1 MAGLIPY
8 LRSIDPWFLSQFTED
23 ARNRHK
29 HNHWNSNTQ
38 EVASTEELEMVNNVY
53 GDDELNCSDEPT
65 AIRESKVTIEIVM
78 PDVELTDTTPH
89 VLQDDDSI
97 STFRSKRSK
106 SPSILK
112 SASHGTSVPSNS
124 TAPTHVT
131 SFDDGSVSKL
141 SDNTSRIL
149 AFEDKFNKVTEDLHQ
164 RSVQQEQ
171 NQLETKSML
180 AAIMQALQLQPT
192 NPGLSSQATVGG
204 QPSAPSIQV
213 NSLSQSKDSGG
224 VNHGVAGSGS

>member
-1 MAGLIPY
+1 
-8 LRSIDPWFLSQFTED
+8 
-23 ARNRHK
+23 
-29 HNHWNSNTQ
+29 
-38 EVASTEELEMVNNVY
+38 
-53 GDDELNCSDEPT
+53 LNCSDEPT

-78 PDVELTDTTPH
+78 PDVEMTDTTPH
-89 VLQDDDSI
+89 VLQDDDSV

-224 VNHGVAGSGS
+224 ANHGVAGSGS